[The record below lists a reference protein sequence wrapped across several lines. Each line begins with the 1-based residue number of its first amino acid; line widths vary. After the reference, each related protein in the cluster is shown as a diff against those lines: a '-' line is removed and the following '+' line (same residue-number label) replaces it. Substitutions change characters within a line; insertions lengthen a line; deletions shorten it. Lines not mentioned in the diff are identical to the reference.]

1 MSENRHENYEI
12 LNLLGYGLA
21 KFNMHFVR
29 KFGFKTKSSFY
40 DHIVNLN
47 IAQTSGV
54 VKNRQDIF
62 DPFFDNGR
70 KGWWQRGDA
79 YLHRKIL
86 IDSLFGSLDVE
97 QYVGV
102 VRLYIEN
109 KLGNKKGAASFSPSP
124 ILRSKF
130 RQLQL
135 TGQAAELYFIQ
146 KYREIPYFSTGA
158 LDDAR
163 LYGDGYDFQIQVTS
177 NYYLAEIKGV
187 RASTGA
193 IRLTSR
199 EFIKAS
205 EFKADY
211 ALVIVSNLND
221 LPKMT
226 AIFDPVTE
234 LKLTRKVI
242 LQHQTVYHSE
252 VLAW

>member
-1 MSENRHENYEI
+1 MGENRHKHYEI

-21 KFNMHFVR
+21 KFGMQFVR
-29 KFGFKTKSSFY
+29 RFGFKTKSAFY
-40 DHIVNLN
+40 EHIVDLN
-47 IAQTSGV
+47 IAQTSSV

-62 DPFFDNGR
+62 DPFFDNNR

-79 YLHRKIL
+79 YLHRKLL

-97 QYVGV
+97 QYVGIV
-102 VRLYIEN
+102 QLYIEDE
-109 KLGNKKGAASFSPSP
+109 LGNKKSAASFSTSP
-124 ILRSKF
+124 IVRSKF

-135 TGQAAELYFIQ
+135 TGQAAELYFMRN
-146 KYREIPYFSTGA
+146 YNEIPSFSTGT

-163 LYGDGYDFQIQVTS
+163 FYGDGYDFQIQVTN

-193 IRLTSR
+193 IRLTNR

-205 EFKADY
+205 EFATDY
-211 ALVIVSNLND
+211 ALIIVSNLND

-226 AIFDPVTE
+226 AIFDPITE
-234 LKLTRKVI
+234 LKLTPRVI
-242 LQHQTVYHSE
+242 LQRQTVYHSE